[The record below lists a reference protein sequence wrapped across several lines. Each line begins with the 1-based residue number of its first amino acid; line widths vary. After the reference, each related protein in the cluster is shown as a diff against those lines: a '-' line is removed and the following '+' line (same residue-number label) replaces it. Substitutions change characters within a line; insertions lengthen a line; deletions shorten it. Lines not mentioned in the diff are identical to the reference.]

1 MNKGEINFKDFM
13 KVKMVVGKV
22 LECEKVEG
30 SNKLLRLLV
39 DIGDEKRQIVTGM
52 SQFFEPDY
60 FIDKLVPVVTNL
72 ERREIFGLESQ
83 GMIMA
88 MDDENGKPVLF
99 DIDGKV
105 KPGSLIR

>member
-1 MNKGEINFKDFM
+1 MSKEEINFEDFM

-30 SNKLLRLLV
+30 SNKLLRLVV

-52 SQFFEPDY
+52 SQFFEPDV
-60 FIDKLVPVVTNL
+60 FIDKLVPVVVNL
-72 ERREIFGLESQ
+72 KKRKIFGLESQ

-88 MDDENGKPVLF
+88 IDDAEEKPVLF
-99 DIDGKV
+99 EINKKV
-105 KPGSLIR
+105 KPGSLIH